1 MIIIDI
7 FLSIMTKHLR
17 LPLFRCNTWN
27 LRHFSNSLRGGYF
40 ALKMLALIYI
50 FSLDNLRIAYFRK
63 TILFNL
69 RRYSL
74 WFSLAMAWN
83 YRGNCLRAHLWW
95 LLLEFVITRFQ
106 EISEDCLII
115 GCFFFIWV
123 FLIFSLESR
132 RLQKSSSFQGW
143 FARSIVM
150 LSRGMARVNRSRSF
164 QKV

>member
-1 MIIIDI
+1 MFVVLMIIIDI

-74 WFSLAMAWN
+74 
-83 YRGNCLRAHLWW
+83 
-95 LLLEFVITRFQ
+95 
-106 EISEDCLII
+106 
-115 GCFFFIWV
+115 
-123 FLIFSLESR
+123 
-132 RLQKSSSFQGW
+132 
-143 FARSIVM
+143 
-150 LSRGMARVNRSRSF
+150 
-164 QKV
+164 